1 MMTCMPVPD
10 HASVNEALERA
21 GSGLDASECHG
32 LICGVLSLDGQA
44 PPERWMAEIARDLEP
59 GDALASEM
67 LRIVEELGEQTRRQ
81 FHDPDLV
88 FQLLLPDEDEPL
100 TGRVDAM
107 KRWSLGYGFGLA
119 IGGLK
124 DPADL
129 PDDSAEIVRDIAQFA
144 RTSIEDEESEE
155 NEVAY
160 TELVEFL
167 RIGVLL
173 VHAESPESTPW
184 TSVNPIPH

>member
-1 MMTCMPVPD
+1 MITGMPIPD

-32 LICGVLSLDGQA
+32 LICGVLSLDGEA
-44 PPERWMAEIARDLEP
+44 LPELWMAEIAHDLEP
-59 GDALASEM
+59 GDALASES

-81 FHDPDLV
+81 FLDPDLD
-88 FQLLLPDEDEPL
+88 FQLLFPDEDEPL
-100 TGRVDAM
+100 TARVDAM

-119 IGGLK
+119 IAGLK

-144 RTSIEDEESEE
+144 RTSIEDDESEE

-167 RIGVLL
+167 RMGVLL
-173 VHAESPESTPW
+173 VHAESPESTLW
-184 TSVNPIPH
+184 TSENQIPH